1 MRDDGVPGDTSPEPP
16 RRSPLSEASKRRRK
30 WGGARF
36 RIQVHW
42 TWIITILALIAAL
55 GIQRVPSVRPEWP
68 DSATWATAVLTAVLV
83 GTSLVAHEAAH
94 AMAARALGA
103 RAVLFRFALAGGAMT
118 TDARALGPRGVALT
132 ALAGPTLNAVVAVV
146 FWTLADLL
154 DPSTGNRLSLGWQA
168 AALPVTPVTGT
179 DPSLAQAFA
188 LALTDAA
195 SINALAGAINL
206 LPIPPLDGGF
216 VIEAI
221 TWRLT
226 GRFET
231 ALSVSR
237 GLARCLG
244 VLVMLV
250 GLFFFVVG
258 DFAPGAL
265 AVILGISL
273 DRLQGPRRTGHH

>member
-1 MRDDGVPGDTSPEPP
+1 VPVDTLSEPP
-16 RRSPLSEASKRRRK
+16 RRSPMSEASKRRKR
-30 WGGARF
+30 WGGLRF

-68 DSATWATAVLTAVLV
+68 DSAVWATAVLTALLV
-83 GTSLVAHEAAH
+83 GTSLVGHEASH

-132 ALAGPTLNAVVAVV
+132 ALAGPTLNAIVAVV

-154 DPSTGNRLSLGWQA
+154 DPSTGNRLFLGWQA
-168 AALPVTPVTGT
+168 AALSITPVTGT
-179 DPSLAQAFA
+179 DPTLAHGFA

-195 SINALAGAINL
+195 CINALAGAINL
-206 LPIPPLDGGF
+206 LPVPPLDGGF

-231 ALSVSR
+231 ALTVSR
-237 GLARCLG
+237 SLARCLG
-244 VLVMLV
+244 ILVMLV
-250 GLFFFVVG
+250 GLFFFVLG

-273 DRLQGPRRTGHH
+273 DRLQGPRRTSNH

>member
-1 MRDDGVPGDTSPEPP
+1 MR
-16 RRSPLSEASKRRRK
+16 
-30 WGGARF
+30 WGGAKF

-55 GIQRVPSVRPEWP
+55 GIQRVPSVRPDWP
-68 DSATWATAVLTAVLV
+68 ASAVWATAVLSAVFV
-83 GTSLVAHEAAH
+83 GTSLVGHEASH

-132 ALAGPTLNAVVAVV
+132 ALAGPTLNALVAVV

-154 DPSTGNRLSLGWQA
+154 DPSTGNRLFLGWQA
-168 AALPVTPVTGT
+168 AVLSITPVAGA
-179 DPSLAQAFA
+179 DPSLAQALA

-195 SINALAGAINL
+195 CINALAGAINL
-206 LPIPPLDGGF
+206 LPVPPLDGGF
-216 VIEAI
+216 VVEAI

-231 ALSVSR
+231 ALTVSR
-237 GLARCLG
+237 SLARCLG
-244 VLVMLV
+244 ILVMLV
-250 GLFFFVVG
+250 GLFFFVIG

-273 DRLQGPRRTGHH
+273 DRLQGPGRTSRH